1 MLKAQMEEIA
11 ALKEEV
17 AFLKARLEEKDGGA
31 LETEVSQEEESDVV
45 LESVE
50 KDEAGPSNKKV
61 CAARIVPILA
71 AYCYGVANSTLQR
84 KFEIEEV

>member
-31 LETEVSQEEESDVV
+31 LETEVSQEESDVV